1 VISVVRPCS
10 DAPGRTLERRFHLVR
25 STPRSRLGDIFLWC
39 LVDHL
44 SLVEP
49 IRTSLC
55 RCAAS
60 PMVVTSSVAV
70 GTPIAG
76 RPPHRSVRA
85 ELPHTAPT

>member
-55 RCAAS
+55 RCAAFA
-60 PMVVTSSVAV
+60 MVVTSSGPRNFEEARQ
-70 GTPIAG
+70 GRELRDRLSGRATP
-76 RPPHRSVRA
+76 
-85 ELPHTAPT
+85 